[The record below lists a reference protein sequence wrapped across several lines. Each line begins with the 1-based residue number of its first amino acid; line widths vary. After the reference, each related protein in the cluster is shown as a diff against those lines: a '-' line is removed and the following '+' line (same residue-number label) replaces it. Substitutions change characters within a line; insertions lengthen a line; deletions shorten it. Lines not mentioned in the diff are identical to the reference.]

1 MFSQLRIHYPKGSL
15 VTELVAIDHGQYI
28 VRCLVQ
34 NEGII
39 LVTGLAA
46 AQTVEV
52 AEDQARSR
60 ALTALGLFTTT
71 VTPQPQ
77 APPIISPASLPL
89 TPNPVISS
97 PTLSDSFAVPA
108 AMRSQGEETS
118 QLTPKPETTTVR
130 EANPL
135 FSVESKIEEVVA
147 PMTTPLVAD
156 ERSFTNQF
164 DSTEVAD
171 GLSFTNQFDSTEVA
185 DGLSFTNQFD
195 STEVETG
202 IEMTAKVSP
211 LPQQDTPM
219 TAYTPNHEVEPDT
232 SGVASTTSPIDFS
245 DIIARTNVELKRLG
259 WTNSQGRDYLVQTY
273 GKRSRQL
280 LKDDELLD
288 FLQHLESVPSP

>member
-171 GLSFTNQFDSTEVA
+171 GLSFTNQFDSTEV
-185 DGLSFTNQFD
+185 
-195 STEVETG
+195 ETG